1 MIEGIPIAATSPMM
15 ATTTMISMSVN
26 ARQNRERR
34 ISNGEPVSARA
45 VI

>member
-15 ATTTMISMSVN
+15 AITTMISMSVN
-26 ARQNRERR
+26 ARQNRERQ
-34 ISNGEPVSARA
+34 ISNGEPVSVA